1 MSEVLRKMAVN
12 VPADSLCPKVS
23 ANNDISLACLLP
35 GWPKAENV
43 SADMIINTVI
53 MKLECLITCSL
64 FKIINY
70 LYSPTISMPIPVY
83 EPVRCAI

>member
-35 GWPKAENV
+35 WLAKGRKCQRRHDHKYRHHEAGM
-43 SADMIINTVI
+43 SHY
-53 MKLECLITCSL
+53 L
-64 FKIINY
+64 F
-70 LYSPTISMPIPVY
+70 SF
-83 EPVRCAI
+83 